1 MPDDPIRHVVLLALE
16 NHAFDQMLGCFKAIY
31 PELDGVDPRSPGRN
45 VDDDGRVYVQA
56 ETTERQ
62 MPFDP
67 HHELPNVAEHL
78 KDGNGGFVRNFS
90 RMYPNS
96 TAEERQYIMGYYPL
110 DFLPAL
116 HPLAR
121 HFTICDRWF
130 SSLPGPTW
138 PNRFMMLTGTAK
150 GRVNMP
156 HDGTHDA
163 DLAGHFQQ
171 DQDTIFDRLN
181 EKAIHWKVYFHDL
194 PQSWV
199 LRNQRLPENAARYFY
214 IDELFDDA
222 RGREE
227 DFPEFCFVE
236 PDYTGIAGNDDHPP
250 HDIMKAQKLIADVY
264 KALRANRKLWEST
277 LLVVVYDEHGGFYDH
292 VVPPMEGPPD
302 EYCAEYSF
310 NQLGMRVPAIL
321 VSPWVEARVES
332 TQFDHTSLLRYLT
345 DKWQLR
351 PLPSRRVE
359 KAKSIGIAIRD
370 RIREDTLLWIELS
383 ADQLTPP
390 KLERE
395 EDAIAHTSAHD
406 SALKRLRDYLWNE
419 ELPIA
424 YPMLVRFLQ
433 VVRAVCDRL
442 DPVHRASQ
450 LFHASIAEPDKLG
463 TKDAAVKDDIA
474 RFLMRQKKRAVAD
487 LAARIR
493 DESQP
498 ELLRRHAA
506 QTLELISGR
515 RLHAVE
521 KLAKAHRLL
530 ERHGV

>member
-1 MPDDPIRHVVLLALE
+1 
-16 NHAFDQMLGCFKAIY
+16 
-31 PELDGVDPRSPGRN
+31 
-45 VDDDGRVYVQA
+45 
-56 ETTERQ
+56 
-62 MPFDP
+62 
-67 HHELPNVAEHL
+67 
-78 KDGNGGFVRNFS
+78 
-90 RMYPNS
+90 
-96 TAEERQYIMGYYPL
+96 
-110 DFLPAL
+110 
-116 HPLAR
+116 
-121 HFTICDRWF
+121 
-130 SSLPGPTW
+130 
-138 PNRFMMLTGTAK
+138 
-150 GRVNMP
+150 MP

-181 EKAIHWKVYFHDL
+181 EKGIHWKVYFHDL

-199 LRNQRLPENAARYFY
+199 LRHQRLPENAARYFY

-227 DFPEFCFVE
+227 DFPEFCFIE

-264 KALRANRKLWEST
+264 NALRANRNLWEST

-292 VVPPMEGPPD
+292 VVPPMEVPPD

-310 NQLGMRVPAIL
+310 NQLGIRVPAIL

-332 TQFDHTSLLRYLT
+332 IQFDHTSLLRYLT

-351 PLPSRRVE
+351 PLPSKRVE
-359 KAKSIGIAIRD
+359 KANSIGVAIRNQ
-370 RIREDTLLWIELS
+370 IRKDDLFWIELS

-395 EDAIAHTSAHD
+395 EDAIEHTSTHD
-406 SALKRLRDYLWNE
+406 SALKRLRDYLWNQE
-419 ELPIA
+419 FPIV
-424 YPMLVRFLQ
+424 YPMLARFLQ
-433 VVRAVCDRL
+433 SVRGVCDRL
-442 DPVHRASQ
+442 DPVHRAIQ
-450 LFHASIAEPDKLG
+450 LLHTSIAEPDKLG
-463 TKDAAVKDDIA
+463 TKDVSVKDDIA
-474 RFLMRQKKRAVAD
+474 RYLMRQKQRAVAT

-498 ELLRRHAA
+498 EIIRRHAA

-515 RLHAVE
+515 RLHEEE
-521 KLAKAHRLL
+521 KLAKAHMLL